1 MKFLNSWT
9 IALDKLPA
17 YLCFK
22 SKFNITL
29 DYALMTKM
37 YNSRNINEYEIN
49 DRKVALKTILDAM
62 KVNELEVKYAP
73 RYGLGRF
80 YPENS
85 ISPIC
90 VSRHMKHTIF
100 HALGWSDLDMIAG
113 HSTILY
119 EIAKQNKRE
128 KEFTSIKNYID
139 NKPAILNELREY
151 YTANDNKLTDDNVKD
166 IFNIGIY
173 GGGYNTWLKQMLVN
187 GIQLK
192 PSSTPHPIVVEFLKE
207 CKKFMDII
215 YINNPDIALRV
226 KGNLDEETDLHEL
239 KSRVMSYWCGTIENH
254 IIFIVY
260 KYLEKRGV
268 INKTDVLLE
277 YDGLCLKL
285 NDNSQKDAL
294 VYDINSL
301 ILKETKL
308 NVKMKFKEYRDEHI
322 HLDAV
327 ENEIPVTGTDLSVA
341 DSACLAEETTVSL
354 SEYSF
359 ESVKTNFELTHCK
372 VKNKSFFI
380 REFENRVIIF
390 NKDKFTT
397 AYEDLQFFEPVY
409 NKIKKTTEMVKKQF
423 INDWYKCD
431 TKRVYDDVGIF
442 PTGKTCPSNYFNMW
456 KPFDMELVTE
466 WEQRDDA
473 VEIFK
478 KHLLILC
485 GNDAVVYGYFIK
497 WIAQMVQYPA
507 VKSICPVLISKEGAG
522 KGTLLQLF
530 SKMFGSRKV
539 FETTQPSRD
548 VWGEFN
554 GLMAEAFLVN
564 LNELSKKETLES
576 EGKIKGLITE
586 PTLKI
591 NNKGVAQY
599 DVESFHHFIV
609 TTNSENPMS
618 TSKDDRRKLIIRS
631 SDELIGNK
639 EYFNKIYELL
649 GDVNVVKS
657 CYEYFKSIPE
667 MDKFGALPIPVTE
680 YQNDLKEMS
689 ISPIESWLKDWVLD
703 NYYATEPI
711 KLFGKEQ
718 YELFNAWREQCGMEY
733 SCNLASFGLRL
744 KNLKINGITKGPHT
758 NKGETRLFDIK
769 LMRTHFGLDNVD
781 IETD

>member
-22 SKFNITL
+22 SKFNVTL

-37 YNSRNINEYEIN
+37 YNSRNITEYEIN
-49 DRKVALKTILDAM
+49 ERKVALKTLLDTM
-62 KVNELEVKYAP
+62 KGNELEVKYAS

-90 VSRHMKHTIF
+90 ISRHMKHTIF

-119 EIAKQNKRE
+119 EIAKLNKRE
-128 KEFTSIKNYID
+128 KEFISIKNYID
-139 NKPAILNELREY
+139 NKNTILNQLREY
-151 YTANDNKLTDDNVKD
+151 YTADDNMLTDDNVKD
-166 IFNIGIY
+166 IFNIAIY
-173 GGGYNTWLKQMLVN
+173 GGGHSTWLNQMEKDKILLRTT
-187 GIQLK
+187 I
-192 PSSTPHPIVVEFLKE
+192 PHPIVIEFLKE

-215 YINNPDIALRV
+215 YINNPDIAIRV
-226 KGNLDEETDLHEL
+226 KGNLDEVADLHEL
-239 KSRVMSYWCGTIENH
+239 KSRVTSYWCGTIENH

-260 KYLEKRGV
+260 KYLEKRGI

-285 NDNSQKDAL
+285 NDNSQKDSL

-322 HLDAV
+322 HLGKLASV
-327 ENEIPVTGTDLSVA
+327 NELPIENKEDIQI
-341 DSACLAEETTVSL
+341 TTCEVDK
-354 SEYSF
+354 SF
-359 ESVKTNFELTHCK
+359 ESIKTNFELTHCK

-409 NKIKKTTEMVKKQF
+409 NKVNKTTEMVKKQF
-423 INDWYKCD
+423 IGEWYKCD

-473 VEIFK
+473 IEIFK
-478 KHLLILC
+478 NHLLILC
-485 GNDAVVYGYFIK
+485 GNDAIVYDYFIK

-522 KGTLLQLF
+522 KGTILQLF

-576 EGKIKGLITE
+576 EGKIKGLITDS
-586 PTLKI
+586 TLKI
-591 NNKGVAQY
+591 NNKGIAQY

-618 TSKDDRRKLIIRS
+618 TNKDDRRKLIIRS

-639 EYFNKIYELL
+639 AYFNKIYELL

-657 CYEYFKSIPE
+657 CYEYFKSIPD
-667 MDKFGALPIPVTE
+667 MDKFGSLPIPETE

-689 ISPIESWLKDWVLD
+689 ISPIESWLKAFVLD

-718 YELFNAWREQCGMEY
+718 YELFNSWREQNGMEY
-733 SCNLASFGLRL
+733 SCTIQAFGLRL
-744 KNLKINGITKGPHT
+744 KNLKINGVSQSKPT
-758 NKGETRLFDIK
+758 NKGLFILFDIK

>member
-17 YLCFK
+17 YVCFK

-29 DYALMTKM
+29 DYALMTSM
-37 YNSRNINEYEIN
+37 YKSRDIEQYEIN
-49 DRKVALKTILDAM
+49 DRKLALKSLLDVM
-62 KVNELEVKYAP
+62 KGDELEVKYAP
-73 RYGLGRF
+73 RYGIGRF

-90 VSRHMKHTIF
+90 ISRHMKHTIF
-100 HALGWSDLDMIAG
+100 HALDWSDLDMVAG
-113 HSTILY
+113 HATILY
-119 EIAKQNKRE
+119 EIAKLNKRE
-128 KEFTSIKNYID
+128 NEFPSVKNYID
-139 NKPAILNELREY
+139 NKPTILKELREY
-151 YTANDNKLTDDNVKD
+151 YTADDNTLTDDNVKD
-166 IFNIGIY
+166 IFNIAIY
-173 GGGYNTWLKQMLVN
+173 GGGHSTWLNQMEKEDIL
-187 GIQLK
+187 LK
-192 PSSTPHPIVVEFLKE
+192 TTTPHPIVIEFLKE

-215 YINNPDIALRV
+215 YINNPDIVTRI
-226 KGNLDEETDLHEL
+226 KGNLDEDTQLHQL
-239 KSRVMSYWCGTIENH
+239 KSRTTSYWCGTIENH
-254 IIFIVY
+254 IIHTVY

-268 INKTDVLLE
+268 INKSDVLLE

-308 NVKMKFKEYRDEHI
+308 NVKMKFKDYRDEHI
-322 HLDAV
+322 HLDKLNSINESSV
-327 ENEIPVTGTDLSVA
+327 EHEVLTEPIPCEA
-341 DSACLAEETTVSL
+341 DK
-354 SEYSF
+354 SF
-359 ESVKTNFELTHCK
+359 ESIKVNFELTHCK
-372 VKNKSFFI
+372 IKNKAFFI

-409 NKIKKTTEMVKKQF
+409 NKVQKTTELVKKQF
-423 INDWYKCD
+423 IGEWYKSD
-431 TKRVYDDVGIF
+431 SKRVYDDVGIF

-456 KPFDMELVTE
+456 KPFDMELVTK

-478 KHLLILC
+478 NHLLILC
-485 GNDAVVYGYFIK
+485 GNDTAVCDYLIK

-530 SKMFGSRKV
+530 SKMFGTRKV

-576 EGKIKGLITE
+576 EGKIKGLITDS
-586 PTLKI
+586 TIKI

-639 EYFNKIYELL
+639 KYFNIMYDLL
-649 GDVNVVKS
+649 ADVNVVKS
-657 CYEYFKSIPE
+657 CYEYFKAIPE
-667 MDKFGALPIPVTE
+667 IDKFGSLPIPETE
-680 YQNDLKEMS
+680 YQNDLKEMN
-689 ISPIESWLKDWVLD
+689 ISPIESWLKGFVLD

-718 YELFNAWREQCGMEY
+718 YELFNAWREKCGMEY
-733 SCNLASFGLRL
+733 SCTIQAFGLRL
-744 KNLKINGITKGPHT
+744 KNLKINGITKGPHS
-758 NKGETRLFDIK
+758 NKGESKLFDIP
-769 LMRTHFGLDNVD
+769 LMRSHFDLNNIE